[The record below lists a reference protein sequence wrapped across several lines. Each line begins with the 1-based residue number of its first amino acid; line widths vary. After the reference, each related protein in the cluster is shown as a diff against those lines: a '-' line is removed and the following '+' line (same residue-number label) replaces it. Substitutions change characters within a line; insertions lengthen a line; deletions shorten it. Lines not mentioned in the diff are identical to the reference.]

1 MLSSHLSAKRER
13 KLKDVFKMLCGPIV
27 FFAIMFVPA
36 AIWAAHP
43 LITDDSGT
51 QGKGKYQL
59 KLNAQHDFD
68 KETIAGVRVES
79 STKELAIVLSY
90 GATDGLDLVVGIPY
104 LWNKVKE
111 DGATMFSDKGIG
123 DVTLEAQWRFYDEN
137 GLSFAIKPGISF
149 PTGDDEK
156 GFGTGK
162 TGYSVFFIASKEIKP
177 LAFHVNLGFMRNEN
191 KVEEEK
197 NLWHVSV
204 AGIYAVTENLKA
216 AANIGTERNVDT
228 AAHEEPAF
236 LLGGVIYSVK
246 ENFDIDLGVKHGLNN
261 AETELSY
268 LAGAAF
274 RFNLK

>member
-1 MLSSHLSAKRER
+1 MYFER
-13 KLKDVFKMLCGPIV
+13 LCGPIV
-27 FFAIMFVPA
+27 FLAIVFVPA
-36 AIWAAHP
+36 ASWAAHP

-59 KLNAQHDFD
+59 ELNAQHDFD

-79 STKELAIVLSY
+79 STKELATVLSY
-90 GATDGLDLVVGIPY
+90 GATDSLDLVVGIPY

-111 DGATMFSDKGIG
+111 DGATTFSDKGIG
-123 DVTLEAQWRFYDEN
+123 DVTLEAKWRFYDEN

-156 GFGTGK
+156 GFGAGK
-162 TGYSVFFIASKEIKP
+162 TGYSVFFIASQEIKP
-177 LAFHVNLGFMRNEN
+177 LAFHANLGYMRNEN

-204 AGIYAVTENLKA
+204 TGIYAMTENLKVV
-216 AANIGTERNVDT
+216 ANIGMERNADT
-228 AAHEEPAF
+228 ASHEEPAF
-236 LLGGVIYSVK
+236 LLGGVIYSVN
-246 ENFDIDLGVKHGLNN
+246 ENFDIDLGVKHGMNN

-274 RFNLK
+274 RF